1 VWRNMGELKKNGSK
15 FIFCFIVGIITGIL
29 IGTSILSIIVSYRMD
44 THYKEITYLENT
56 IQDKDARLEKLEKSI
71 NTQGVILKDI
81 EVSLNFG
88 EDKDGDEIDKI
99 DIEKTIKEKYNTL
112 LGKEVKNIDT
122 DILIEVV
129 DKRILKIDDK
139 EYKMQVEKLIV
150 TEILKIF
157 INVETLN

>member
-1 VWRNMGELKKNGSK
+1 MGKLKRTGVK
-15 FIFCFIVGIITGIL
+15 FVFCFMVGIITGIL
-29 IGTSILSIIVSYRMD
+29 IGAATLSIIVSYRMD
-44 THYKEITYLENT
+44 THYRQITYLQNT

-71 NTQGVILKDI
+71 NTQKVIIKDI
-81 EVSLNFG
+81 EVILNFG
-88 EDKDGDEIDKI
+88 ENKDGDEIDKI
-99 DIEKTIKEKYNTL
+99 DIEKTIKEKYSTL

-150 TEILKIF
+150 TEILQIF
-157 INVETLN
+157 IKVETIN

>member
-1 VWRNMGELKKNGSK
+1 MGKLKNNGLK

-56 IQDKDARLEKLEKSI
+56 IQDKDARLEKLEKAI